1 MVVMKEN
8 IWNFRGNDSLDR
20 SHIPPTPIWI
30 AIIRVLQLLFA
41 LLTLILVAVAAS
53 YFGSAW
59 ASVGLT
65 AFTFALTLI
74 HIGWL
79 TISILL
85 FPIAYNYWAQLGVEI
100 ASVIFWLASWASL
113 AADGSALGT
122 IQSYRGVYPGSVD
135 TDRYNTAAGCIKGA
149 AGVGALTWLLFVA
162 TLVFF
167 VISLVQ
173 YRKAKAPAA
182 GTTGPEAGEPKSGHE
197 LSQVPQQPQAAHV
210 QPDQYGQQVPPQQQF
225 QPQQQVPSPQQ
236 QYQQQPYQGGQ
247 PAAYPHK

>member
-1 MVVMKEN
+1 MVVMKGN
-8 IWNFRGNDSLDR
+8 FWNFRGDDGLDR
-20 SHIPPTPIWI
+20 SHVPPTPIWI
-30 AIIRVLQLLFA
+30 AIIRVVQLLFA
-41 LLTLILVAVAAS
+41 LLTLILVAVGAS
-53 YFGSAW
+53 YFGSSW
-59 ASVGLT
+59 ASVGIA

-79 TISILL
+79 AISILA

-100 ASVIFWLASWASL
+100 ACVIFWLATWASL

-122 IQSYRGVYPGSVD
+122 VRGYRD
-135 TDRYNTAAGCIKGA
+135 AAQYNTAAGCIKGA

-167 VISLVQ
+167 VISLIQ

-182 GTTGPEAGEPKSGHE
+182 GTTGPEAGEPKPGHE
-197 LSQVPQQPQAAHV
+197 LSQVSQQPQAAYA
-210 QPDQYGQQVPPQQQF
+210 QPDQYGQQVPPQHGQTGYVEPNQYGQQI
-225 QPQQQVPSPQQ
+225 PPQQ

-247 PAAYPHK
+247 PQ

>member
-8 IWNFRGNDSLDR
+8 FWNFRGDDGLDR
-20 SHIPPTPIWI
+20 SHVPPTPIWI
-30 AIIRVLQLLFA
+30 AIIRVVQLLFA
-41 LLTLILVAVAAS
+41 LLTLILVAVGAS
-53 YFGSAW
+53 YFGSSW
-59 ASVGLT
+59 ASVGIT

-79 TISILL
+79 AISILA

-122 IQSYRGVYPGSVD
+122 LSGYRYGQVD
-135 TDRYNTAAGCIKGA
+135 ASKYNTAAGCIKGA
-149 AGVGALTWLLFVA
+149 AGIGALTWLLFVA

-182 GTTGPEAGEPKSGHE
+182 GTTGPEAGEPKPDHE
-197 LSQVPQQPQAAHV
+197 LSQVPQQPQTGYV
-210 QPDQYGQQVPPQQQF
+210 QPDQYGQQIPPQQQY
-225 QPQQQVPSPQQ
+225 QQQIPPQQ

-247 PAAYPHK
+247 PQ

>member
-8 IWNFRGNDSLDR
+8 FWNFRGNDSLDR

-30 AIIRVLQLLFA
+30 AIIRVVQLLFA
-41 LLTLILVAVAAS
+41 LLTLILVAVGAS
-53 YFGSAW
+53 YFGSSW
-59 ASVGLT
+59 ASVGIT

-79 TISILL
+79 AISILA

-122 IQSYRGVYPGSVD
+122 IPTYRGVYPGSTD
-135 TDRYNTAAGCIKGA
+135 TGRYNTAAGCIKGA

-182 GTTGPEAGEPKSGHE
+182 GTTGPEAGEPKPGHE
-197 LSQVPQQPQAAHV
+197 LSQVPQQPQAYV

-225 QPQQQVPSPQQ
+225 QPQQQ
-236 QYQQQPYQGGQ
+236 YQQQPYQGGQ
-247 PAAYPHK
+247 PATYPQ